1 MEKRLE
7 SKIYHYLVDLFETD
21 TTCDI
26 HEFLLHSVIY
36 IEDGYN
42 FVSRDGEILHV
53 IVDPELYKKHHQ
65 SLHLFKTSILI
76 KYSEFTHRRT
86 IGVKVYPDLSKFQIL
101 QNAINPILTPW
112 EEINNVQIHMINL
125 LKSATNSIDY
135 QNVGN
140 AGRTILQKL
149 SNIVFI
155 PAKHLPEALIDL
167 SEGKFK
173 NRLHTYI
180 KCELSGSINKELREF
195 SIAAI
200 TTAEKS
206 VDLAN
211 KLTHDLN
218 ANPLLAEVC
227 TISVVTVVNIIK
239 LINST
244 TVANVTFDSKP

>member
-7 SKIYHYLVDLFETD
+7 DKIYHYLLDLFETSA
-21 TTCDI
+21 TSEI
-26 HEFLLHSVIY
+26 HEFLMHSVIY
-36 IEDGYN
+36 VEYSYT
-42 FVSRDGEILHV
+42 FVSGDGEVLHI
-53 IVDPELYKKHHQ
+53 IVDPQLYKKYQQ
-65 SLHLFKTSILI
+65 SIHLFKISILN
-76 KYSEFTHRRT
+76 KYFEFTHRRT
-86 IGVKVYPDLSKFQIL
+86 IGVEVYPDLNKFQIL
-101 QNAINPILTPW
+101 QNTIVPIITPW
-112 EEINNVQIHMINL
+112 EEINNEQNHMIKL

-155 PAKHLPEALIDL
+155 PSKHIPEALIDL

-180 KCELSGSINKELREF
+180 KCELSGSINKELRDF

-211 KLTHDLN
+211 RLTHDLN

-227 TISVVTVVNIIK
+227 TISIVTVESIIK

-244 TVANVTFDSKP
+244 SVANVTFDSKP